1 MNNDYLK
8 DVLIELENIY
18 EELKSNKDKRMIK
31 KLIIKIREWLEKGVI
46 RQIKLHEIKK
56 FEAGLFDRKTGM
68 KTIKVKNDRDYQV
81 GDLIRFI
88 DENTLYRIYDVLNDL
103 EGYEL
108 DTGDC
113 ILTILDIKES

>member
-68 KTIKVKNDRDYQV
+68 KTIKVKNDR
-81 GDLIRFI
+81 LSSRRFNKI
-88 DENTLYRIYDVLNDL
+88 YR
-103 EGYEL
+103 
-108 DTGDC
+108 
-113 ILTILDIKES
+113 